1 MPCSWVSRNV
11 TAYEDT
17 VDGRPVRVIS
27 LPDTFEPRPGLTLSY
42 HRAELY
48 IDPALNRFIG
58 SGTLKTGR
66 SPDLPQ

>member
-66 SPDLPQ
+66 SPDLSQ